1 MSNLTN
7 RDRTSQ
13 LMYTPHPAGNYIRQ
27 VSPERLAEA
36 GSHVHQIRYEALL
49 DIHDIIWSLANVLRN
64 INPCL
69 VFFFATGGIPIVFP
83 LMRALAHTGALDL
96 VDGRVFHM
104 FPGLAWDGH
113 IDAIRPPEYFS
124 RESVPLLRAAAEY
137 NRPIRLVA
145 IDTTNTGNAVNL
157 AVKAIQNASTDAG
170 PLQVD
175 AYIVGIVN
183 GLRATRLDGYT
194 VPVRLPD
201 GTDIFVLPPKDC
213 TPTQMLVSRRFV
225 KFSIPDTPQTDVLNL
240 QIAYWVADQLFTED
254 KAELL
259 GIAAAHKYLAVDAT
273 GMPGRMEITFANG
286 RRSIESGLSAVGTRL
301 LYLLENNRTSIAWR
315 NLDKMH
321 LMPAQTEEEQ
331 RHREETALEN
341 DAFMSLLEMT
351 HQPQTTLQH
360 LLSVKALLRPVQI
373 FWLAQQDPFP
383 HEAIPRVIAALRNA
397 VPGRSDDD
405 DQTVVEAA
413 AFLRRAYTH
422 TLISEPKSNANAD
435 VREFWLAIHQ
445 KIR

>member
-1 MSNLTN
+1 MSDQTN
-7 RDRTSQ
+7 RDRTSH
-13 LMYTPHPAGNYIRQ
+13 LMYTPHPAQNYIRQ
-27 VSPERLAEA
+27 LSPERLAEA
-36 GSHVHQIRYEALL
+36 GSYVHQIRYEALL
-49 DIHDIIWSLANVLRN
+49 DIHDIISSLANVVRN

-83 LMRALAHTGALDL
+83 LMRALAHNGALDL

-113 IDAIRPPEYFS
+113 IDGLRPPEYFS
-124 RESVPLLRAAAEY
+124 RESVPLLRAAGEY

-157 AVKAIQNASTDAG
+157 AVKAIQNASTDAS

-183 GLRATRLDGYT
+183 GLRATRLNGHT
-194 VPVRLPD
+194 LPVRLPD

-225 KFSIPDTPQTDVLNL
+225 NFSIPDTAQTNILNL

-259 GIAAAHKYLAVDAT
+259 GIAAAHKYLAVNAT
-273 GMPGRMEITFANG
+273 GLPGRMEITFANG

-315 NLDKMH
+315 NLDTMH

-331 RHREETALEN
+331 RHREQTALEN

-351 HQPQTTLQH
+351 HQPQSTLQH

-383 HEAIPRVIAALRNA
+383 HKAIPRVIAALRNA
-397 VPGRSDDD
+397 MPGRSDDD

-413 AFLRRAYTH
+413 AFLRRAYTR
-422 TLISEPKSNANAD
+422 TLITEPKNSAYPD
-435 VREFWLAIHQ
+435 LREFWLTAHQ
-445 KIR
+445 KTR